1 MSSWEWIRSHL
12 ARQSYKPQ
20 QARWREVSQN
30 WPAWLKFSCSPKPP
44 GMIGLRKVMAKQ
56 DQRWRNMQHQFQQ
69 IQHQVIQIQAG
80 GDHRG
85 SQAALTVTSPEP
97 TGEGMS
103 SGSIEPRLHPLT
115 RDDDIEQFLTTFERM
130 ATACRWPQANWA
142 IRLVPLLTGKACGA
156 YVAMDGND
164 AEDYEKVK
172 EAILMKYQINA
183 EIYRQRF
190 RSSEILPDENP
201 RELYVRLKD
210 LFSKWVKPERCTI
223 QQLSEL
229 IILEQFM
236 RMINSDMAVWIK
248 EHDPATAEEAAKLA
262 ETYLAARQEAQ
273 HSCGAR
279 SQKWPSKSGGEG
291 GHGQGKGG
299 FVRNQVKWDKTNKQE
314 VRCYYCG
321 EVGHTKPCCPSRKVK
336 HSAFCHVPR
345 PYQPQTLAD
354 ESGQTRPT
362 DILIPV
368 LVNGQ
373 SAKAL
378 VDTGSSQTLVQDSLV
393 SEDEYITQESLKV
406 CCVHGEV
413 REYPIAEIYLTVQ
426 GQTFLLHVAVA
437 SQLPHEVVL
446 GRDLPILCD
455 LVPKVQPCYA
465 VTRAQSAIAD
475 FKEMPFAGVDI
486 EVAVGKRRTSKK
498 ERRKR
503 KFEGR
508 GKEQVEELP
517 LPECSLDM
525 TIPEDIAEVQKN
537 DPTLQDWFQKVSV
550 VDGVRKKVGSCLVD
564 EEYIVKK
571 GILYQVYKLL
581 GIRAIKTTPYHPQ
594 TDGLVER
601 FNQTLKSMLR
611 KFVSKSGSDWDQWLP
626 YLLFA
631 YREVP
636 QASTGFSPFELLYG
650 RQVRGPLD
658 LLKEKWE
665 GPKDGM
671 CSVVQYVVQ
680 MRERLEEMTSLA
692 QENIRRAQQTQKVWY
707 DKRARER
714 SFEPGQKV
722 LLLLPTSENKL
733 LAKWHGPYEVLRKT
747 GRVTYEISMPERGKK
762 KQNFHV
768 NLLKEF
774 HHRKET
780 EAVQLFVRVVGEEDE
795 PTEQYFPTS
804 FAQQAV
810 DLSHLEQPQIDQIKQ
825 LVDPRLF
832 QEKPGCTNL
841 VRHDVIL
848 KEATPAR
855 QKSYRIPERLVTVL
869 KDELD
874 IMLSMG
880 VIEPSLSEWCSPIVL
895 VPKKDGTLRFCID
908 FRQLNSLSKVDPYP
922 MPRID
927 ELVERLGRAKY
938 LSTVDLCKGYWQV
951 PLTAR
956 AKQLTAFKTPFG
968 LFHFR
973 VMPFGLQGAP
983 ATFQRLMDQILQ
995 GTREFAAAYLDDVVI
1010 FSETW
1015 EEHCQHLQQVLGRI
1029 KAAGLTINPKKCIM
1043 AKREISY
1050 LGFVIGGGVIRP
1062 QQEKIEAIRRYQPP
1076 TTKKQVRSFLGLV
1089 GWYRRFIPNF
1099 SARASVLTD
1108 LTRSAAP
1115 NKVVWTEQGE
1125 RAFRDLREAVCGDS
1139 VLLSPDFQKPFILQT
1154 DASGVG
1160 LGAVLL
1166 QEVDG
1171 DRRPVAF
1178 LSRKL
1183 FPRETRYSTVEQ
1195 ECLAIKWAT
1204 DSLRYYLLGRPFVLE
1219 TDHRALQWLER
1230 MKDSNARIT
1239 RWSLSL
1245 QPYQFTVKY
1254 CPGARNK
1261 VADFLSRIPEEV
1273 NAKVGSSTWVRGG
1286 AEL

>member
-1 MSSWEWIRSHL
+1 MPPKTRQDRGAGTDEQLGMDQEPPSSTELQATASPVEGSVSEL
-12 ARQSYKPQ
+12 ASLVKVLLQS
-20 QARWREVSQN
+20 QATRDDRMEQV
-30 WPAWLKFSCSPKPP
+30 L
-44 GMIGLRKVMAKQ
+44 AKQ

-142 IRLVPLLTGKACGA
+142 IRLVPLLTGKARGA

-164 AEDYEKVK
+164 AEDYKKVK

-279 SQKWPSKSGGEG
+279 SQKWPS
-291 GHGQGKGG
+291 
-299 FVRNQVKWDKTNKQE
+299 
-314 VRCYYCG
+314 
-321 EVGHTKPCCPSRKVK
+321 
-336 HSAFCHVPR
+336 
-345 PYQPQTLAD
+345 
-354 ESGQTRPT
+354 
-362 DILIPV
+362 
-368 LVNGQ
+368 
-373 SAKAL
+373 
-378 VDTGSSQTLVQDSLV
+378 SSQTLVQDSLV

-692 QENIRRAQQTQKVWY
+692 QENIRRAQQTQKVC
-707 DKRARER
+707 
-714 SFEPGQKV
+714 
-722 LLLLPTSENKL
+722 ENKW

-747 GRVTYEISMPERGKK
+747 GRVTYEISMPER
-762 KQNFHV
+762 
-768 NLLKEF
+768 EF

-832 QEKPGCTNL
+832 QEKPG
-841 VRHDVIL
+841 
-848 KEATPAR
+848 
-855 QKSYRIPERLVTVL
+855 
-869 KDELD
+869 
-874 IMLSMG
+874 
-880 VIEPSLSEWCSPIVL
+880 
-895 VPKKDGTLRFCID
+895 
-908 FRQLNSLSKVDPYP
+908 
-922 MPRID
+922 
-927 ELVERLGRAKY
+927 
-938 LSTVDLCKGYWQV
+938 
-951 PLTAR
+951 
-956 AKQLTAFKTPFG
+956 
-968 LFHFR
+968 
-973 VMPFGLQGAP
+973 
-983 ATFQRLMDQILQ
+983 
-995 GTREFAAAYLDDVVI
+995 
-1010 FSETW
+1010 
-1015 EEHCQHLQQVLGRI
+1015 
-1029 KAAGLTINPKKCIM
+1029 
-1043 AKREISY
+1043 
-1050 LGFVIGGGVIRP
+1050 GVIRP
-1062 QQEKIEAIRRYQPP
+1062 QQEKMEAIRRYQPP

-1089 GWYRRFIPNF
+1089 GWYRRFVPNF